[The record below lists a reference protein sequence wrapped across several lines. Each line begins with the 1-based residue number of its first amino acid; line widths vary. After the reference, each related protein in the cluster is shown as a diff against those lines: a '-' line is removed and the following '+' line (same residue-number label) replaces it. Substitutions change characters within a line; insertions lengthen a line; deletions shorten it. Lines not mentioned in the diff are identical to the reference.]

1 MTAVLTNGKAAART
15 LPFAPVAA
23 DLEAAERVFAD
34 ALAGYR
40 SPVAPLVEHLSH
52 YRGKRLR
59 PALLLLAA
67 KACGGVV
74 PAHHTLAAAVEMIH
88 TATLVHDDVLD
99 EAGVRR
105 HVRTVNAEW
114 GNKVAVLFG
123 DALFTH
129 AFHLAS
135 LVDGRACRV
144 IGEATNRVCAG
155 ELRQVCER
163 GNLHLTEAEYFAVID
178 GKTAALTECCGRLGA
193 LYAGA
198 GDAAAD
204 RLAVYGR
211 NLGLAFQVADDLLD
225 LTGDEA
231 TAGKTLGTD
240 LEQRKLTLPLI
251 HCLGTLPAAD
261 ADALRADLA
270 AGGPGV
276 RGAAA
281 AALERTRSVAYAR
294 RRADEFARKARQAL
308 DGLPPSESRSIL
320 EQLTD
325 WSVRREK

>member
-1 MTAVLTNGKAAART
+1 MTAVLTNGKVAARV

-23 DLEAAERVFAD
+23 DLEAAEHVFAA

-59 PALLLLAA
+59 PALLLVAA
-67 KACGGVV
+67 RACGGVV

-178 GKTAALTECCGRLGA
+178 GKTAALTECCGRLGG
-193 LYAGA
+193 LYAG
-198 GDAAAD
+198 
-204 RLAVYGR
+204 V
-211 NLGLAFQVADDLLD
+211 
-225 LTGDEA
+225 TPA
-231 TAGKTLGTD
+231 T
-240 LEQRKLTLPLI
+240 
-251 HCLGTLPAAD
+251 
-261 ADALRADLA
+261 
-270 AGGPGV
+270 
-276 RGAAA
+276 
-281 AALERTRSVAYAR
+281 
-294 RRADEFARKARQAL
+294 
-308 DGLPPSESRSIL
+308 SESAKQPRTGA
-320 EQLTD
+320 EQTEG
-325 WSVRREK
+325 VAGRRGGF